1 MTRKLAAMSKTK
13 TAPLYK
19 RIREILE
26 SARATVARS
35 VNSGLVMA
43 NWLIGGEIV
52 VEQQHGSK
60 RAGYGEGLLAELAGR
75 LSKEFGKGW
84 SERHLEYCPHVLSHL
99 SEAARKEEIE
109 RGPFDFF
116 SSEDRG

>member
-1 MTRKLAAMSKTK
+1 LTRKLAAMSKTK

-52 VEQQHGSK
+52 EEQQHGSK
-60 RAGYGEGLLAELAGR
+60 RNRSGV
-75 LSKEFGKGW
+75 KVDPTDP
-84 SERHLEYCPHVLSHL
+84 PHTSH
-99 SEAARKEEIE
+99 RYKIN
-109 RGPFDFF
+109 
-116 SSEDRG
+116 